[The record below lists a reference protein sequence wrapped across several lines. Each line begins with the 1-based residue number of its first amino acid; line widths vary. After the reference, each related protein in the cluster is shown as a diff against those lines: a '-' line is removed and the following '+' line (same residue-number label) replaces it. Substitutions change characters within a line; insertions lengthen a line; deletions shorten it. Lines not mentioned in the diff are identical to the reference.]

1 MGTIDLPKSPNV
13 FHPEKPSAVG
23 SRNSLA
29 QEYRDQQAE
38 VNQLLEEETNKVIHH
53 LTARLPKDVLERL
66 DVMGGMKEKLYNY
79 FNQNYQNMF
88 NRYMVTS
95 EDEMVKKVRNFIDKE
110 ETKVLARYTP
120 KEIADLL
127 DAVGGADRFNTGE
140 IEKSMVN
147 MYGHLQGHI
156 QRGVNE
162 LETHT
167 NTILRQKTDTG
178 AFVRGENA
186 YSIVKCAFKDNL
198 LKPKTVSDV
207 KLSVNILDSE
217 LISPIFH
224 YQVTVE
230 YLIKDILSKH
240 LLDSIDQTIETIKD
254 ERVDSGVEELS
265 DSEIIFSKIAQ
276 IPNFTDDD
284 VDNPKSKRYTD
295 VAKLILDKIDGLRA
309 EIDPESFDQM
319 NMRENIKKIVDIENI
334 RNRGFNTAINSITS
348 ILDTSKMG
356 YQYIENLK
364 NARQVV
370 IREYEDSDVA
380 NLPDERYQIV
390 LRYFDNAQLIED
402 RKAYDVQIK
411 SFETEI
417 QHLWDVLEVIYQDSK
432 SSLKVTDFTDLAKK
446 NKSKIKTRI
455 KDKTG
460 EPLYEDIA
468 KVWDEISFVNVAET
482 EVERS
487 NRTYL
492 FEKDRIRQKIILM
505 RNRMK
510 SMYDYLYPVERRIM
524 EDRLAFLE
532 REYNRFEYMINP
544 YHLNPGILL
553 DVDITSIKRKKA
565 TLDAMANVLNEF
577 LHGVSKGFQDA
588 AFASYSRR
596 RSTVREDITQS
607 FSSSTDERPKSGE
620 SSSTSTYL
628 DLINSES
635 EGAADTPKQ
644 APKAIAAPKR
654 GQSTGVKAAAST
666 KNNGGSTRGRPAAK
680 AKAGASGRG
689 SSGRGGGAAGRG
701 RGRPR
706 GRDSGLRE
714 V

>member
-38 VNQLLEEETNKVIHH
+38 VNQLLEEETNKVVHH

-66 DVMGGMKEKLYNY
+66 DVMGGLKEKLYNY

-230 YLIKDILSKH
+230 YLIKEILSKH
-240 LLDSIDQTIETIKD
+240 LLDSIDHTIEKIKD
-254 ERVDSGVEELS
+254 ERVDQGLEEFS
-265 DSEIIFSKIAQ
+265 DSEIIFSKLAQ
-276 IPNFTDDD
+276 VPNYTDDE
-284 VDNPKSKRYTD
+284 VDNPKSKRYAN
-295 VAKLILDKIDGLRA
+295 VAKLIMEKIDGLRA
-309 EIDPESFDQM
+309 EIDPEAFDQM

-364 NARQVV
+364 NARQVI

-432 SSLKVTDFTDLAKK
+432 SSFKVTDFADLSKK
-446 NKSKIKTRI
+446 NKSKIKTKI

-460 EPLYEDIA
+460 EPIYEDIA

-588 AFASYSRR
+588 AFASFSRR

-607 FSSSTDERPKSGE
+607 FSSAGDRQKHAESA
-620 SSSTSTYL
+620 SSSYL
-628 DLINSES
+628 DLINSDGEAES
-635 EGAADTPKQ
+635 HAEAPKA

-654 GQSTGVKAAAST
+654 GRGAGARAAADT
-666 KNNGGSTRGRPAAK
+666 NTGSGRGRPSTK
-680 AKAGASGRG
+680 AKAGASTGRG
-689 SSGRGGGAAGRG
+689 ASGGRGGNASRG

-706 GRDSGLRE
+706 GRDGVRE

>member
-1 MGTIDLPKSPNV
+1 MGAIDLPKSPNV

-38 VNQLLEEETNKVIHH
+38 VNLLLEEETNKVIHH
-53 LTARLPKDVLERL
+53 LSAKLPKDVLERL
-66 DVMGGMKEKLYNY
+66 DVMGGLKEKLYNY

-110 ETKVLARYTP
+110 ETKVLTRYTP

-127 DAVGGADRFNTGE
+127 DAVGGADKFNTGE
-140 IEKSMVN
+140 VEKSVVN

-167 NTILRQKTDTG
+167 NSILRQKTDTG

-186 YSIVKCAFKDNL
+186 YSIVKCAFKDNQI
-198 LKPKTVSDV
+198 KPKTVTDV

-230 YLIKDILSKH
+230 YLVKDLIAKH
-240 LLDSIDQTIETIKD
+240 IIDSIDKIVEQVKD
-254 ERVDSGVEELS
+254 ERIDQGIEELS
-265 DSEIIFSKIAQ
+265 DSEVIFAKLNRVEQ
-276 IPNFTDDD
+276 FTDDKAD
-284 VDNPKSKRYTD
+284 EAKSKRYNIM
-295 VAKLILDKIDGLRA
+295 AKTLMERLSDLRA
-309 EIDPESFDQM
+309 EIDPETFDAL
-319 NMRENIKKIVDIENI
+319 NIRENIKKIIDMENI
-334 RNRGFNTAINSITS
+334 RNRGFNTAINSITA

-364 NARQVV
+364 NGREVV
-370 IREYEDSDVA
+370 IREYEDTDPA
-380 NLPDERYQIV
+380 NLPDERYSIK

-411 SFETEI
+411 SFETEV
-417 QHLWDVLEVIYQDSK
+417 QHIWDILEVIYTDKK
-432 SSLKVTDFTDLAKK
+432 SIFRISDFDDLSRKSK
-446 NKSKIKTRI
+446 NKVRRYIKE
-455 KDKTG
+455 KTG

-468 KVWDEISFVNVAET
+468 KVWDEVSFVKAAET
-482 EVERS
+482 EVEKS
-487 NRTYL
+487 NRTYIY
-492 FEKDRIRQKIILM
+492 EKDRIRTRIIRM
-505 RNRMK
+505 RERIK
-510 SMYDYLYPVERRIM
+510 KMYDFMYPIERRVM
-524 EDRLAFLE
+524 EDRLAWLE
-532 REYNRFEYMINP
+532 KEYYRFDYMINP
-544 YHLNPGILL
+544 YHLQPGLLL

-577 LHGVSKGFQDA
+577 LHGVSKGFSDA
-588 AFASYSRR
+588 AFASFSRR
-596 RSTVREDITQS
+596 RSTVREDINQS
-607 FSSSTDERPKSGE
+607 FSSPVAEDDLPVVAAAVPK
-620 SSSTSTYL
+620 TR
-628 DLINSES
+628 
-635 EGAADTPKQ
+635 
-644 APKAIAAPKR
+644 AIAAPKSR
-654 GQSTGVKAAAST
+654 GAAPKAKAPKAPASRAAAPRKKPGVVDS
-666 KNNGGSTRGRPAAK
+666 KAK
-680 AKAGASGRG
+680 AKAKAKRPS
-689 SSGRGGGAAGRG
+689 RGGSQLA
-701 RGRPR
+701 
-706 GRDSGLRE
+706 E

>member
-1 MGTIDLPKSPNV
+1 MAAIDLPKSPNV

-66 DVMGGMKEKLYNY
+66 DVMGGLKEKLYNY

-127 DAVGGADRFNTGE
+127 DAVGGADKFNTGE
-140 IEKSMVN
+140 IEKSIVN
-147 MYGHLQGHI
+147 MYGHLQGHV

-162 LETHT
+162 LETMT
-167 NTILRQKTDTG
+167 NSILRQKTDTG

-198 LKPKTVSDV
+198 IKPKTVSDV

-224 YQVTVE
+224 YQATVE
-230 YLIKDILSKH
+230 YLIKDLLGKH
-240 LLDSIDQTIETIKD
+240 IVDAIDQTIEKIKD
-254 ERVDSGVEELS
+254 DRIDRGLEELS
-265 DSEIIFSKIAQ
+265 DSEIIFNKLGLVT
-276 IPNFTDDD
+276 NFTDDD
-284 VDNPKSKRYTD
+284 IDNPKSRRYSM
-295 VAKLILDKIDGLRA
+295 VSKVIMEKIDGLRA
-309 EIDPESFDQM
+309 EIDPATFDQL
-319 NMRENIKKIVDIENI
+319 NVRENIKKIIDIENI

-364 NARQVV
+364 NAREVI
-370 IREYEDSDVA
+370 IREYEDTDTA

-390 LRYFDNAQLIED
+390 LRYFDNAQLLED

-417 QHLWDVLEVIYQDSK
+417 QHLWDVLEIIYQDSK
-432 SSLKVTDFTDLAKK
+432 SPWKVNDFEDLAKK
-446 NKSKIKTRI
+446 KKNRIKKRI

-468 KVWDEISFVNVAET
+468 KVWDEISFVGVGET

-487 NRTYL
+487 NRTYIY
-492 FEKDRIRQKIILM
+492 EKNRIRQRIILM
-505 RNRMK
+505 RNKMK
-510 SMYDYLYPVERRIM
+510 KMYDYLYPIERRVM
-524 EDRLAFLE
+524 EDRLSFLE
-532 REYNRFEYMINP
+532 KEYYIYEYKINP
-544 YHLNPGILL
+544 YHLQPGILL

-577 LHGVSKGFQDA
+577 LHGVSKGFSDA
-588 AFASYSRR
+588 AFASFSRR
-596 RSTVREDITQS
+596 RSTVREDISQS
-607 FSSSTDERPKSGE
+607 FGAS
-620 SSSTSTYL
+620 L
-628 DLINSES
+628 DDAPVARDPIVNSFLDS
-635 EGAADTPKQ
+635 VNSDSASVSDSK
-644 APKAIAAPKR
+644 PKAIAAPKR
-654 GQSTGVKAAAST
+654 GG
-666 KNNGGSTRGRPAAK
+666 RGAAK
-680 AKAGASGRG
+680 KGGRG
-689 SSGRGGGAAGRG
+689 AGKG

-706 GRDSGLRE
+706 AGKAGLTE

>member
-1 MGTIDLPKSPNV
+1 MGAIDLPKSPNV

-38 VNQLLEEETNKVIHH
+38 VNLLLEEETNKVIHH

-66 DVMGGMKEKLYNY
+66 DVMGSLKEKLYNY

-110 ETKVLARYTP
+110 ETKVLTRYTP

-127 DAVGGADRFNTGE
+127 DAVGGADKFNTGE

-167 NTILRQKTDTG
+167 NSILRQKTDTG

-186 YSIVKCAFKDNL
+186 YSIVKCAFKDNQT
-198 LKPKTVSDV
+198 KPKTVTDV

-230 YLIKDILSKH
+230 YIIKDLLSKH
-240 LLDSIDQTIETIKD
+240 LIDNIDKIIEQIKENRIDQ
-254 ERVDSGVEELS
+254 GLEELS
-265 DSEIIFSKIAQ
+265 DSEIIFNKLGKIETVTDDEIDDPKAKRYNVLAKRVFEKIA
-276 IPNFTDDD
+276 D
-284 VDNPKSKRYTD
+284 
-295 VAKLILDKIDGLRA
+295 LRA
-309 EIDPESFDQM
+309 EIDPESYDAL
-319 NMRENIKKIVDIENI
+319 NIRENIKKIIDLENI
-334 RNRGFNTAINSITS
+334 RNRGFNTAINSLTA
-348 ILDTSKMG
+348 ILDTSRMG

-364 NARQVV
+364 NGREVV
-370 IREYEDSDVA
+370 LREYEDTDLA
-380 NLPDERYQIV
+380 NLPDERYSIK

-402 RKAYDVQIK
+402 RKAYDVMIK

-417 QHLWDVLEVIYQDSK
+417 QHLWDTLEVIYQDKK
-432 SSLKVTDFTDLAKK
+432 SAFAITDFEDLAKK
-446 NKSKIKTRI
+446 NKPRIRKTIKE
-455 KDKTG
+455 KTG

-468 KVWDEISFVNVAET
+468 KVWDEISFIKAAET
-482 EVERS
+482 EVEKS
-487 NRTYL
+487 NRTYIW
-492 FEKDRIRQKIILM
+492 EKDRIRSRIILM

-510 SMYDYLYPVERRIM
+510 KMYDYLYPIERRVM
-524 EDRLAFLE
+524 EDRLDFLE
-532 REYNRFEYMINP
+532 KEYYKFDYMINP
-544 YHLNPGILL
+544 YHLLPGLLL
-553 DVDITSIKRKKA
+553 DVDITSIKRKKV

-577 LHGVSKGFQDA
+577 LHGVSKGFADA
-588 AFASYSRR
+588 AFASFSRR
-596 RSTVREDITQS
+596 RSTVREDINQS
-607 FSSSTDERPKSGE
+607 FSS
-620 SSSTSTYL
+620 
-628 DLINSES
+628 
-635 EGAADTPKQ
+635 AAEEEPAVAAA
-644 APKAIAAPKR
+644 APKAKPAAIAAPK
-654 GQSTGVKAAAST
+654 SSAKPAKGVVDSK
-666 KNNGGSTRGRPAAK
+666 AK
-680 AKAGASGRG
+680 AKKPS
-689 SSGRGGGAAGRG
+689 RGGGGIAE
-701 RGRPR
+701 
-706 GRDSGLRE
+706 L
-714 V
+714 

>member
-1 MGTIDLPKSPNV
+1 MASIDLPKSPNV

-29 QEYRDQQAE
+29 QEYRDQQNE
-38 VNQLLEEETNKVIHH
+38 VNQLLEEETNKVVHH

-66 DVMGGMKEKLYNY
+66 DVMGSLKEKLYNY

-88 NRYMVTS
+88 NRYMVTA
-95 EDEMVKKVRNFIDKE
+95 EDEMVKKVRNYVDKE

-127 DAVGGADRFNTGE
+127 DAVGGADKFNTGE

-167 NTILRQKTDTG
+167 NSILRQKTDTG

-230 YLIKDILSKH
+230 YLIKDLLSKH
-240 LLDSIDQTIETIKD
+240 IIDNIDRVIDRFKD
-254 ERVDSGVEELS
+254 ERIDQGQEELS
-265 DSEIIFSKIAQ
+265 DSEIIFSKINQ
-276 IPNFTDDD
+276 VENYTDDKPD
-284 VDNPKSKRYTD
+284 DPKSKRYTII
-295 VAKLILDKIDGLRA
+295 AKAIFERINDLRA
-309 EIDPESFDQM
+309 EIDPATFDQQ
-319 NMRENIKKIVDIENI
+319 NVRENIKKIVDIENI

-364 NARQVV
+364 NAREVL
-370 IREYEDSDVA
+370 IREYEDTDVA
-380 NLPDERYQIV
+380 NLPDERYQIR
-390 LRYFDNAQLIED
+390 LRYFDNAQLIEE

-411 SFETEI
+411 SFETEV
-417 QHLWDVLEVIYQDSK
+417 QHLWDILEIRYQEQK
-432 SSLKVTDFTDLAKK
+432 NPFKVNDFEDLAGQ
-446 NKSKIKTRI
+446 SKGKIRRRI
-455 KDKTG
+455 KEKSG
-460 EPLYEDIA
+460 EPVYENIA
-468 KVWDEISFVNVAET
+468 KAWDEISLVKTAET
-482 EVERS
+482 EVERT
-487 NRTYL
+487 NRTYIY
-492 FEKDRIRQKIILM
+492 EKDKIRQKFIIM

-510 SMYDYLYPVERRIM
+510 QMYGYQYPIQRRVM
-524 EDRLAFLE
+524 EERLAFLE
-532 REYNRFEYMINP
+532 REYFRFEYSINP
-544 YHLNPGILL
+544 YHLNPGLLL

-577 LHGVSKGFQDA
+577 LHGVSKGFADA
-588 AFASYSRR
+588 AFASFSRR
-596 RSTVREDITQS
+596 RSTVREDISQS
-607 FSSSTDERPKSGE
+607 FGGDTAEKPAAQE
-620 SSSTSTYL
+620 SSPASAYL
-628 DLINSES
+628 DLINSEGPVS
-635 EGAADTPKQ
+635 TEAE
-644 APKAIAAPKR
+644 APKALPPTKA
-654 GQSTGVKAAAST
+654 GVVDAK
-666 KNNGGSTRGRPAAK
+666 PAAK
-680 AKAGASGRG
+680 KSGARRPAKAK
-689 SSGRGGGAAGRG
+689 
-701 RGRPR
+701 
-706 GRDSGLRE
+706 DDGLKE
-714 V
+714 I